1 MEELSYK
8 REDPYILSFVAA
20 CSDSGKTTLIEKLI
34 TLLQSKGYK
43 IGALKHSAHKAEID
57 QEGKD
62 SFRFSMAG
70 AEQVIVAS
78 KEKIGMIRV
87 LQEELELMQILK
99 LFSNVDIIIIEGYHN
114 NEYPK
119 IEVHRKRVCNRLLY
133 ESNDCRGIIAIASD
147 EKLDTDCEVLN
158 INNEDCIADWIAD
171 KAEEFFKIKSMC

>member
-1 MEELSYK
+1 MEEISCK
-8 REDPYILSFVAA
+8 RKDPYILSFVAA

-34 TLLQSKGYK
+34 ALLQSKCYK
-43 IGALKHSAHKAEID
+43 IGVLKHSAHKTEID

-119 IEVHRKRVCNRLLY
+119 IEVHRKSVCNRLLY
-133 ESNDCRGIIAIASD
+133 ESNDCGGIIAIASD
-147 EKLDTDCEVLN
+147 EKLDANCEVLN
-158 INNEDCIADWIAD
+158 INNEDCIAEWIAD
-171 KAEEFFKIKSMC
+171 KAEKFFKTKSRC